1 MDVVVRSGRAED
13 GPALAEVFHA
23 AVQEA
28 EAYSEAERAAW
39 SPAVPT
45 VEAWTKRLQ
54 GLDIVVAEVDG
65 QVAGFMGLKGDVLDF
80 AYVHP
85 AFARKGAGGALYAVV
100 EGRAR
105 SVGLSQLRTEA
116 SLVAEPFFVRHGWR
130 VVRRQEVVRN
140 GVALRNA
147 QMEKALSVPD
157 WQETSAV
164 PISEA
169 SNA

>member
-1 MDVVVRSGRAED
+1 
-13 GPALAEVFHA
+13 
-23 AVQEA
+23 
-28 EAYSEAERAAW
+28 
-39 SPAVPT
+39 
-45 VEAWTKRLQ
+45 
-54 GLDIVVAEVDG
+54 
-65 QVAGFMGLKGDVLDF
+65 MGLKGDLLDF

-85 AFARKGAGGALYAVV
+85 AFARKGVGDALYAVV

-105 SVGLSQLRTEA
+105 SVGVTRLRTEA

-130 VVRRQEVVRN
+130 VVQRQEVVRN

-147 QMEKALSVPD
+147 VMEKALSVPD
-157 WQETSAV
+157 WRGGSAI